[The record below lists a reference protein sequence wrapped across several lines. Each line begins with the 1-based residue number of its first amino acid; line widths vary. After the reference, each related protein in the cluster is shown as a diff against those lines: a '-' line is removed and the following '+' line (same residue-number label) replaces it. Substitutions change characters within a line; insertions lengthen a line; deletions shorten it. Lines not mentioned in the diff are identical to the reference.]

1 MPKQNKPSPVQLA
14 ARIYG
19 CPVEELLSYRE
30 YDDGAVVIIAPTG
43 QKFTYSA
50 HSIMEYAL
58 KSAEGSPAA
67 TPGSMFKLH
76 KSAALHSCEATDLES
91 FEEQLLSGSPIS
103 EVPQVTH
110 TDPVVL
116 AALEETQAEVLA
128 EAEKIGAKSEQ
139 TAGQLSCSHLAG
151 DSVSRAA
158 KKKRRATEH
167 SKAQD
172 VK

>member
-1 MPKQNKPSPVQLA
+1 MAKRNKLSLVQLA
-14 ARIYG
+14 AKLYG
-19 CPVEELLSYRE
+19 CPVEQLLSYRE

-58 KSAEGSPAA
+58 KSAQGSPAA
-67 TPGSMFKLH
+67 TSGSMI
-76 KSAALHSCEATDLES
+76 AGDLES

-116 AALEETQAEVLA
+116 AALEEIHAEILA
-128 EAEKIGAKSEQ
+128 EAKKIGTKSEK
-139 TAGQLSCSHLAG
+139 TAEQLSCSHLAR
-151 DSVSRAA
+151 DRVSRVG
-158 KKKRRATEH
+158 KKKRRATEY

>member
-19 CPVEELLSYRE
+19 CPVEQLLSYRE
-30 YDDGAVVIIAPTG
+30 YDDGSVVIIAPTG

-58 KSAEGSPAA
+58 KSAEESPTAM
-67 TPGSMFKLH
+67 PGSMFKLH
-76 KSAALHSCEATDLES
+76 KSAALHS
-91 FEEQLLSGSPIS
+91 
-103 EVPQVTH
+103 
-110 TDPVVL
+110 
-116 AALEETQAEVLA
+116 AEILA

-139 TAGQLSCSHLAG
+139 TARQLSCSHLAG
-151 DSVSRAA
+151 DSVSRAG

>member
-1 MPKQNKPSPVQLA
+1 MPKQTKPTPIQLA
-14 ARIYG
+14 AKLYG

-30 YDDGAVVIIAPTG
+30 YDDGSVVIIAPTG

-67 TPGSMFKLH
+67 TSGSMI
-76 KSAALHSCEATDLES
+76 AGDLES

-116 AALEETQAEVLA
+116 AALEETQGEILT

-151 DSVSRAA
+151 DSVSRAG
-158 KKKRRATEH
+158 KKKRRATEYI
-167 SKAQD
+167 KAQD
-172 VK
+172 AK